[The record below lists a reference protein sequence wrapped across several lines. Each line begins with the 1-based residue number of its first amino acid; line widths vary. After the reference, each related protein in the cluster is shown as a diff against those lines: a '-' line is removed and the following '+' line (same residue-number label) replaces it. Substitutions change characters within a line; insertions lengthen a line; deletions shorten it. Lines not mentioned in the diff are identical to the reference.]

1 MKSKEARKTIV
12 ALKISKKNYY
22 LNKYYNLFQNLFKW
36 TGIEDK
42 AKEFIM
48 RQFWSVG
55 AVACFK
61 LKGSEGSTLWPDGMP
76 VFTPFAPNG
85 WDIYDYPIS
94 VNLINRKGVRFIPY
108 TPQVVDKDVVL
119 GWIQRNH
126 KPIWEMIQV
135 KIDELV
141 EVEMVIRSNLNAQKM
156 PYLLVGDEESEQK
169 LSALFDKV
177 MGDEEGL
184 YVNVEDSS
192 KIQLL
197 LSNAPYIIDKLYNY
211 RMCIENEIREFLGL
225 DNIGV
230 GEKKEHLITDEV
242 ESNNQVVETSKDALI
257 DCLKEFTRRIKEV
270 LGMNIEV
277 EINKTEEPIK
287 EEDDED
293 DESLQN

>member
-1 MKSKEARKTIV
+1 MKLKFARKTIE

-36 TGIEDK
+36 TGIDDK

-61 LKGSEGSTLWPDGMP
+61 LKDSEGSTLWPLGMP
-76 VFTPFAPNG
+76 VFTPFAVNG

-108 TPQVVDKDVVL
+108 TPQKVDEDVVL

-230 GEKKEHLITDEV
+230 GEKKEHLISDEV

-270 LGMNIEV
+270 LGMNIDV
-277 EINKTEEPIK
+277 EINQPEEPIK
-287 EEDDED
+287 EDEEDDSED
-293 DESLQN
+293 ED